1 MNHETA
7 LADFVAAIQSGDDA
21 LAEQCALM
29 LSTDD
34 EASLTAMLDSPDA
47 DLRWWGVRALAACGA
62 EAAPAAVA
70 AQLNDDDGAVRAAA
84 LLALAHLYPR
94 QPAAVTPLLDDAA
107 AALKDD
113 DGLVRQT
120 ASDALAMC
128 GDDAVPALARMLF
141 YQDHEGARTRAAAA
155 LRKIATMKAA
165 GVLYALLND
174 PNHMVRM
181 YAYEGL
187 DEMGLL
193 ETVLVTLS

>member
-1 MNHETA
+1 MTHEQR
-7 LADFVAAIQSGDDA
+7 LADFLAAIESGDDA
-21 LAEQCALM
+21 LAEHCALA
-29 LSTDD
+29 LPPED
-34 EASLTAMLDSPDA
+34 ESALIALLTTSNT
-47 DLRWWGVRALAACGA
+47 DLRWWVVRALAACGA
-62 EAAPAAVA
+62 AAAPAAVA
-70 AQLNDDDGAVRAAA
+70 AQLNDSDSSVRAAA
-84 LLALAHLYPR
+84 LLALAHLHQR
-94 QPAAVTPLLDDAA
+94 QPAAVAPLLDLAA

-128 GDDAVPALARMLF
+128 SDDAVPALAHVLF
-141 YQDHEGARTRAAAA
+141 QQSHEGARTRAAAA

-165 GVLYALLND
+165 SVLYPLLND